1 VALAGLDPKC
11 SADGTQRAVQVRPLS
26 DDTVRFAVTCPT
38 PVVDTTTTLPGYQL
52 RNAWGAIA
60 AGRVT
65 LTISLDMGAYNDPA
79 VNGTGPDDIY
89 ALQGSTRYDST
100 ALRFVSAANVS
111 GSGLQNL
118 AAGGGRRGEVQ
129 WANFTTLTAP
139 QTGLHGVAVITFDV
153 IATTGTAATRT
164 EVSIAQSRSEADL
177 LPHLA
182 VREAV
187 LAVSGGGGNRP
198 PTAEANG
205 PYSGAAGSAAS
216 FSSNGS
222 GDTDGSIASFVWS
235 FGDGGTA
242 ATANPTHTYAAGGS
256 YTVRLTVTDNAGAT
270 ATDSA
275 TAVIT
280 AGGGGGNQP
289 PVAQAGGPYFG
300 TAGTPV
306 LFSGA
311 GSSDPD
317 GSVVGYAWSFGDGGT
332 GTGVAP
338 QHVYSAAGTFVAT
351 LTVTD
356 NQGATAQATA
366 NVNVAASGGGTPFVW
381 SSSWSGTPQRDSI
394 VTLTVQL
401 DLSTDIPETP
411 GAEELQSFVVDSL
424 RWNPAVLQYFAYN
437 HGPGGYG
444 SVQTSI
450 IPDGR
455 LIIQGSLG
463 ATNRSGVITIATIRF
478 KVLAAAGASTTTS
491 TALGALTGTAAT
503 GGFSYRSRVR
513 IQEATLTTQ

>member
-1 VALAGLDPKC
+1 
-11 SADGTQRAVQVRPLS
+11 
-26 DDTVRFAVTCPT
+26 VRFAVTCPT
-38 PVVDTTTTLPGYQL
+38 PGVDTTTIPGYQL
-52 RNAWGAIA
+52 RNSWSAVT

-65 LTISLDMGAYNDPA
+65 LTISVDMGAYNDPS
-79 VNGTGPDDIY
+79 VNGTDPDDIY

-118 AAGGGRRGEVQ
+118 AAGGSRRGEVQ
-129 WANFTTLTAP
+129 WANFTTLSAP
-139 QTGLHGVAVITFDV
+139 QTGMQGIAVITFDV
-153 IATTGTAATRT
+153 LATAGTAATRT
-164 EVSIAQSRSEADL
+164 EVSIAQSRTEADL
-177 LPHLA
+177 LPHVA
-182 VREAV
+182 VREAI
-187 LAVSGGGGNRP
+187 LSLSGGAGGNRP

-205 PYSGAAGSAAS
+205 PYSGTVGTPVSFASSGSA
-216 FSSNGS
+216 
-222 GDTDGSIASFVWS
+222 DPDGSVASYAWS

-242 ATANPTHTYAAGGS
+242 ATANPTHSYAAAGS
-256 YTVRLTVTDNAGAT
+256 YLVRLTVTDNGGAT

-275 TAVIT
+275 TATIT
-280 AGGGGGNQP
+280 DGGGGGNRP

-300 TAGTPV
+300 TVGTPV

-311 GSSDPD
+311 GSADPD
-317 GSVVGYAWSFGDGGT
+317 GSIAGYAWSFGDGAT
-332 GTGVAP
+332 GSGVAP
-338 QHVYSAAGTFVAT
+338 QHTYAAAGTYTAT

-356 NQGATAQATA
+356 NLGATGQATA
-366 NVNVAASGGGTPFVW
+366 SVNVATAGGSTPFVW
-381 SSSWSGTPQRDSI
+381 SSTWSGTPQKDSI
-394 VTLTVQL
+394 VVLTVQL

-424 RWNPAVLQYFAYN
+424 KWNPAVLQYFAYN

-444 SVQTSI
+444 SVQSST
-450 IPDGR
+450 PDGR

-463 ATNRSGVITIATIRF
+463 PANRTGVITIATIRF
-478 KVLAAAGASTTTS
+478 KVLAAGASTTTS
-491 TALGALTGTAAT
+491 TVLGALTGTAAT

>member
-1 VALAGLDPKC
+1 
-11 SADGTQRAVQVRPLS
+11 
-26 DDTVRFAVTCPT
+26 
-38 PVVDTTTTLPGYQL
+38 
-52 RNAWGAIA
+52 
-60 AGRVT
+60 
-65 LTISLDMGAYNDPA
+65 MGAYNDPS
-79 VNGTGPDDIY
+79 VNGAGPDDIY

-100 ALRFVSAANVS
+100 ALRFVSAANVA

-118 AAGGGRRGEVQ
+118 AAGGSRKGYVQ
-129 WANFTTLTAP
+129 WANFSTLSAL
-139 QTGLHGVAVITFDV
+139 QTGQHGIAVITFEV
-153 IATTGTAATRT
+153 LGTTGTTATHT
-164 EVSIAQSRSEADL
+164 EVSVAQSKSEADL
-177 LPHLA
+177 LPHVA

-187 LAVSGGGGNRP
+187 LSLSGGAGGNRP
-198 PTAEANG
+198 PSAEANG
-205 PYSGAAGSAAS
+205 PYAGTVGTPVGFTANGSA
-216 FSSNGS
+216 
-222 GDTDGSIASFVWS
+222 DPDGSVASYAWS
-235 FGDGGTA
+235 FGDGGNA
-242 ATANPTHTYAAGGS
+242 ATATPTHSYAAAGS
-256 YTVRLTVTDNAGAT
+256 YTVRVTVTDNGGAT

-275 TAVIT
+275 TATIT

-300 TAGTPV
+300 TTGAPV

-317 GSVVGYAWSFGDGGT
+317 GSIAAHAWSFGDGAT

-366 NVNVAASGGGTPFVW
+366 SVNVATAGGSTPFVW
-381 SSSWSGTPQRDSI
+381 SSSWSGTPQKDSL

-424 RWNPAVLQYFAYN
+424 KWNPAVLQYFAYN

-450 IPDGR
+450 PDGR

-463 ATNRSGVITIATIRF
+463 AANRGGVITIATIRF
-478 KVLAAAGASTTTS
+478 KVLANPGASTTTS

-503 GGFSYRSRVR
+503 GSFSYRSRVR